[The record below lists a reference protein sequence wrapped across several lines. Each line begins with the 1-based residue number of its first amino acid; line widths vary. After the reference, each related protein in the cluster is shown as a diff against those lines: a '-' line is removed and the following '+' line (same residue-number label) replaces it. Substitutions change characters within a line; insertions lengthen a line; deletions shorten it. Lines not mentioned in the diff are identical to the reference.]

1 MTDVSVQTTDI
12 VPVAIEDEMKKCY
25 LDYAMS
31 VIVSRALPDV
41 RDGLKPVHRRILWS
55 MYENGY
61 DYNKPFRK
69 SARIVGDVM
78 GKYHPHGDS
87 AIYDAMVRMAQDFS
101 MGVPLIASQ
110 GNFGSMDGDKAA
122 AMRYTEA
129 RLALSSHWLLEN
141 IDKDTVDFR
150 PNYDETCQEPV
161 VLPARFPNLLVNG
174 SGGIA
179 VGMATNIAPHNLGEV
194 LDACIAMVDNPDVTV
209 EELYQ
214 LVPGPDFPTGGII
227 LGHGAARNAA
237 LTGRGSILV
246 RGRATIEE
254 IKKDKTAIV
263 ITEIPYQVN
272 KAAMI
277 QRMAE
282 LVKDKIIE
290 GISDLRDES
299 DREGVRVVVELKR
312 DAQPDVV
319 LNQLYKYTPLQTS
332 FPVNSLALNNGRP
345 EVMNLHDIISAFIL
359 FREEVIRRRT
369 IFDLNKAR
377 DRAHLLVGLAIAV
390 ANIDK
395 VIEMIKTAPDPNI
408 AKAQLMET
416 KWDASDVTALIELID
431 EPDRKVVDGC
441 YMLSEAQ
448 AKGILDLKLQRL
460 TGLERDKIHAE
471 VGDLSGEIKEYLAI
485 LASRERVYAIMRE
498 EFVQIKN
505 DFATPRKTTIEEGE
519 FDQDMED
526 LIPREEMVVTV
537 TNTGYIK
544 RVPVTTYRAQN
555 RGGKGRSG
563 MSTRDEDSVAKLFV
577 ACTHDPI
584 LFFSSKGMVYK
595 LKAYRLPEG
604 TPQSIGKALINLLP
618 LKQGETIS
626 TVLRLPEKQEDCEG
640 LSVMFATAS
649 GNIRRNRLDDFYK
662 VMSNG
667 KIAMKL
673 DEGDKLVDV
682 QICNENQDI
691 LLAAAGGKCVR
702 CPVTDV
708 RIFESRS
715 STGVRGM
722 KLADGDH
729 VISMSVLEHVKAEID
744 KRDAYLKMSIAKRR
758 AAGAADDAEDTM
770 DTESSASDVTL
781 TDEEFAQMEKDEQFI
796 LTVTTAGYG
805 KRSSAYQYRI
815 TSRGTQ
821 GVTNI
826 DTLKVPSEVV
836 ASMPVTDDE
845 HVMMVTD
852 AGQLIRMRVADIRIV
867 GRNSKGVILFRLAE
881 GEKVV
886 SVSVVKDYEEEMA
899 EAEQAQEKLDQAA
912 QADVTAAL
920 GADADAQSEPE
931 VPNAED
937 IDEAKEE
944 ENEENS

>member
-1 MTDVSVQTTDI
+1 MTDTNPAATTTDI
-12 VPVAIEDEMKKCY
+12 TPVAIEDEMRKCY

-31 VIVSRALPDV
+31 VIVSRAIPDV
-41 RDGLKPVHRRILWS
+41 CDGLKPVHRRILWS
-55 MYENGY
+55 MHENGY

-78 GKYHPHGDS
+78 GKYHPHGDA

-129 RLALSSHWLLEN
+129 RLALSSHWLLED
-141 IDKDTVDFR
+141 IDKDTVDFN

-194 LDACIAMVDNPDVTV
+194 LDACIAFVDNPDITV
-209 EELYQ
+209 EELYE
-214 LVPGPDFPTGGII
+214 LVPAPDFPTGGII
-227 LGHGAARNAA
+227 LGHGAARQAA

-246 RGRATIEE
+246 RGRTSIEE
-254 IKKDKTAIV
+254 VKDKTAIV

-277 QRMAE
+277 QKMAE
-282 LVKDKIIE
+282 LVKDKVIE

-299 DREGVRVVVELKR
+299 DREGVRVVIELKK
-312 DAQPDVV
+312 DAQPDVI
-319 LNQLYKYTPLQTS
+319 LNQLYKYTPLQSS

-345 EVMNLHDIISAFIL
+345 EVMNLYDIIKAFVA
-359 FREEVIRRRT
+359 FREQVIRRRT
-369 IFDLNKAR
+369 IYDLNKAR

-395 VIEMIKTAPDPNI
+395 VIEMIKTAPDPNV
-408 AKAQLMET
+408 AKEQLMTT
-416 KWDASDVTALIELID
+416 KWDASDVVALVDLID
-431 EPDRKVVDGC
+431 EPDRKIVDGH

-448 AKGILDLKLQRL
+448 ARGILDLKLQRL

-471 VGDLSGEIKEYLAI
+471 VGELSGMIKEYLSI
-485 LASRERVYAIMRE
+485 LASHERLYAIMRE
-498 EFVQIKN
+498 EFVQVKN
-505 DFATPRKTTIEEGE
+505 DFATPRKTTIEEGV
-519 FDQDMED
+519 FDQDIED
-526 LIPREEMVVTV
+526 LIPREDMVITL

-544 RVPVTTYRAQN
+544 RVPVSTYRAQN

-563 MSTRDEDSVAKLFV
+563 MSTREQDAVSKLFI

-584 LFFSSKGMVYK
+584 LFFSSRGMVYK
-595 LKAYRLPEG
+595 MKAYRLPEG
-604 TPQSIGKALINLLP
+604 TPQSLGKAVINLLP
-618 LKQGETIS
+618 LEQGETIS

-682 QICNENQDI
+682 QICTENQDI
-691 LLAAAGGKCVR
+691 LLAAADGKCVR
-702 CPVTDV
+702 CPVSDV
-708 RIFESRS
+708 RIFESRA

-722 KLADGDH
+722 KLLKSDR
-729 VISMSVLEHVKAEID
+729 VISMSVLEHVSAEIE
-744 KRDAYLKMSIAKRR
+744 KRDAYLKMAIAKHR
-758 AAGAADDAEDTM
+758 AERAGDDTDSTPDT
-770 DTESSASDVTL
+770 TETPSNVILS
-781 TDEEFAQMEKDEQFI
+781 DEEFEK
-796 LTVTTAGYG
+796 
-805 KRSSAYQYRI
+805 
-815 TSRGTQ
+815 
-821 GVTNI
+821 
-826 DTLKVPSEVV
+826 
-836 ASMPVTDDE
+836 M
-845 HVMMVTD
+845 
-852 AGQLIRMRVADIRIV
+852 
-867 GRNSKGVILFRLAE
+867 
-881 GEKVV
+881 
-886 SVSVVKDYEEEMA
+886 
-899 EAEQAQEKLDQAA
+899 EQA
-912 QADVTAAL
+912 
-920 GADADAQSEPE
+920 
-931 VPNAED
+931 
-937 IDEAKEE
+937 
-944 ENEENS
+944 

>member
-1 MTDVSVQTTDI
+1 MTDTNVATTDI
-12 VPVAIEDEMKKCY
+12 APIAIEDEMRKCY

-41 RDGLKPVHRRILWS
+41 CDGLKPVHRRILWAMHES
-55 MYENGY
+55 GY

-87 AIYDAMVRMAQDFS
+87 SIYEAMVRMAQDFS

-129 RLALSSHWLLEN
+129 RLALSSHWLLED

-150 PNYDETCQEPV
+150 PNYDESLQEPE

-194 LDACIAMVDNPDVTV
+194 LDACIAYVDNPNITV
-209 EELYQ
+209 EELYEI
-214 LVPGPDFPTGGII
+214 VPAPDFPTGGII
-227 LGHGAARNAA
+227 LGHGAARQAA
-237 LTGRGSILV
+237 LTGRGSIIV
-246 RGRATIEE
+246 RGRTSIEEVKDKATI
-254 IKKDKTAIV
+254 IIS
-263 ITEIPYQVN
+263 EIPYQVN

-277 QRMAE
+277 QKMAE
-282 LVKDKIIE
+282 LVKDKVIE

-299 DREGVRVVVELKR
+299 DRDGVRVVVELKR
-312 DAQPDVV
+312 DAQPDVI
-319 LNQLYKYTPLQTS
+319 LNQLYKYTPLQSS

-345 EVMNLHDIISAFIL
+345 EVMNLHDIIKAFVA

-369 IFDLNKAR
+369 VYDLSKAR

-395 VIEMIKTAPDPNI
+395 VIEMIKGAPDPAV
-408 AKAQLMET
+408 AKAALMET
-416 KWDASDVTALIELID
+416 KWDASDVTALVDLID
-431 EPDRKVVDGC
+431 EPDRKIVDGC

-448 AKGILDLKLQRL
+448 ARGILELKLQRL
-460 TGLERDKIHAE
+460 TGLERDKIHGE
-471 VGDLSGEIKEYLAI
+471 VGELSGQIKEYLSL
-485 LASRERVYAIMRE
+485 LASRERLYGIMRE
-498 EFVQIKN
+498 EFLQVKN
-505 DFATPRKTTIEEGE
+505 DFARPRKTTIEEGE
-519 FDQDMED
+519 FDQDIED
-526 LIPREEMVVTV
+526 LIPREDMVVTL

-544 RVPVTTYRAQN
+544 RVPVSTYRAQN

-563 MSTRDEDSVAKLFV
+563 MSTREEDAVAKLFI

-584 LFFSSKGMVYK
+584 LFFSSRGMVYK
-595 LKAYRLPEG
+595 MKAYRLPEG
-604 TPQSIGKALINLLP
+604 TPQSLGKAVINLLP
-618 LKQGETIS
+618 LEQGETIS
-626 TVLRLPEKQEDCEG
+626 TILRLPEKQEECEG
-640 LSVMFATAS
+640 LSVMFATQS

-673 DEGDKLVDV
+673 DDGDKLVDV
-682 QICNENQDI
+682 QICNENQDV

-708 RIFESRS
+708 RIFESRA

-722 KLADGDH
+722 KLAQGDY

-744 KRDAYLKMSIAKRR
+744 KRDAYLKASIAKRR
-758 AAGAADDAEDTM
+758 ALTGIEDTEE
-770 DTESSASDVTL
+770 DTLETESTADIVLS
-781 TDEEFAQMEKDEQFI
+781 DEEFGQMEEAEQFI

-826 DTLKVPSEVV
+826 DTTKVPSKVV
-836 ASMPVTDDE
+836 TSVPVTADE
-845 HVMMVTD
+845 DLMLVTD

-867 GRNSKGVILFRLAE
+867 GRNSKGVILFRLGKE
-881 GEKVV
+881 EQVV
-886 SVSVVKDYEEEMA
+886 SASVFKEVSGDETTG
-899 EAEQAQEKLDQAA
+899 EADLDGEDMQ
-912 QADVTAAL
+912 VPTA
-920 GADADAQSEPE
+920 P
-931 VPNAED
+931 D
-937 IDEAKEE
+937 IDEVKEE
-944 ENEENS
+944 TNNEENS

>member
-1 MTDVSVQTTDI
+1 MTDTSVTIDTSIQ
-12 VPVAIEDEMKKCY
+12 PVAVEDEMRKSY

-41 RDGLKPVHRRILWS
+41 RDGLKPVHRRILFS

-87 AIYDAMVRMAQDFS
+87 AIYNAMVRMAQDFS
-101 MGVPLIASQ
+101 MRLPLISSQ

-129 RLALSSHWLLEN
+129 RLAPSSHWLLED
-141 IDKDTVDFR
+141 IDRDTVDFR
-150 PNYDETCQEPV
+150 PNYDETCAEPV

-194 LDACIAMVDNPDVTV
+194 LNACIAMIDNPAITP
-209 EELYQ
+209 EELYE

-227 LGHGAARNAA
+227 LGRGGARSAA
-237 LTGRGSILV
+237 LTGRGSVIM
-246 RGRATIEE
+246 RGRCSIEE
-254 IKKDKTAIV
+254 IKKDKTAIIV
-263 ITEIPYQVN
+263 TEIPYQVN

-277 QRMAE
+277 QRIAE
-282 LVKDKIIE
+282 LVKEKTIE

-299 DREGVRVVVELKR
+299 DRQGVRVVIELKR

-332 FPVNSLALNNGRP
+332 FAVNSLALNNGRP
-345 EVMNLHDIISAFIL
+345 QIMNLQDILKAFII

-369 IFDLNKAR
+369 VFELNKAR
-377 DRAHLLVGLAIAV
+377 DKAHVLVGLAIAV
-390 ANIDK
+390 ANIDR
-395 VIEMIKTAPDPNI
+395 VIEMIRTAADPNI

-416 KWDASDVTALIELID
+416 KWPASDVESLIQLID
-431 EPDRKVVDGC
+431 EPDRKVVEGH
-441 YMLSEAQ
+441 YYLSETQ
-448 AKGILDLKLQRL
+448 AKAILDLKLQRL

-471 VGDLSGEIKEYLAI
+471 VNELGEQIRELLSI
-485 LASRERVYAIMRE
+485 LSSHEKLYGIMRD
-498 EFVQIKN
+498 EFVAVKEEY
-505 DFATPRKTTIEEGE
+505 ATPRRTTIEEGE

-526 LIPREEMVVTV
+526 LIPREEMVITV

-544 RVPVTTYRAQN
+544 RVPLSTYHAQN

-563 MSTRDEDSVAKLFV
+563 MSTREEDQVSKLFV

-584 LFFSSKGMVYK
+584 LFFSSLGMVYK
-595 LKAYRLPEG
+595 MKAYRLPEG
-604 TPQSIGKALINLLP
+604 TPQSLGKALINLLP
-618 LKQGETIS
+618 LDQGETIT
-626 TVLRLPEKQEDCEG
+626 TVLKLPENQEDCSG
-640 LSVMFATAS
+640 LSVMFATQS
-649 GNIRRNRLDDFYK
+649 GNVRRNRLDDFYN

-673 DEGDKLVDV
+673 DEGDRLVDV
-682 QICNENQDI
+682 NICNENQDI

-702 CPVTDV
+702 FPVTDV
-708 RIFESRS
+708 RIFESRA

-722 KLADGDH
+722 KLAAGDK
-729 VISMSVLEHVKAEID
+729 VISMSVLEHVKADID
-744 KRDAYLKMSIAKRR
+744 KRDAYLKASIAKRR
-758 AAGAADDAEDTM
+758 SLTGDDAEDTA
-770 DTESSASDVTL
+770 DIESTNDVTL
-781 TDEEFAQMEKDEQFI
+781 TPEEFAQMEAEEQFI
-796 LTVTTAGYG
+796 LTVTERGYG

-826 DTLKVPSEVV
+826 DTVKVPAAVV
-836 ASMPVTDDE
+836 ASMPVSDDE

-852 AGQLIRMRVADIRIV
+852 AGKLIRMRVSDIRIV
-867 GRNSKGVILFRLAE
+867 GRNSKGVILFRLNDD
-881 GEKVV
+881 EKVV
-886 SVSVVKDYEEEMA
+886 SVSAVKDYEDEPVSETEETP
-899 EAEQAQEKLDQAA
+899 
-912 QADVTAAL
+912 V
-920 GADADAQSEPE
+920 SESVETVGEE
-931 VPNAED
+931 V
-937 IDEAKEE
+937 
-944 ENEENS
+944 NEENN

>member
-1 MTDVSVQTTDI
+1 MTDTIVQNSDI
-12 VPVAIEDEMKKCY
+12 VPVSIDEEMKKSY

-41 RDGLKPVHRRILWS
+41 RDGLKPVHRRILFS

-87 AIYDAMVRMAQDFS
+87 AIYEAMVRMAQDFS
-101 MGVPLIASQ
+101 MRLPLISSQ

-129 RLALSSHWLLEN
+129 RLGLSSHWLLED
-141 IDKDTVDFR
+141 IDRDTVDFR

-194 LDACIAMVDNPDVTV
+194 LDACIAMVDNPEITP
-209 EELYQ
+209 EELYEI
-214 LVPGPDFPTGGII
+214 VPAPDFPTGGII
-227 LGHGAARNAA
+227 LGRGGARSAA
-237 LTGRGSILV
+237 MTGRGSIIM
-246 RGRATIEE
+246 RGRCSIEE

-263 ITEIPYQVN
+263 VTEIPYQVN

-277 QRMAE
+277 QRIAE
-282 LVKDKIIE
+282 LVKDKTID
-290 GISDLRDES
+290 GITDLRDES
-299 DREGVRVVVELKR
+299 DRQGVRVVIELRR
-312 DAQPDVV
+312 DAHPEVV
-319 LNQLYKYTPLQTS
+319 LNQLYKFTPLQTS
-332 FPVNSLALNNGRP
+332 FAVNSLALNNGRP
-345 EVMNLHDIISAFIL
+345 EIMNLQDILRAFIS

-369 IFDLNKAR
+369 IFELGKAR

-390 ANIDK
+390 ANIDR
-395 VIEMIKTAPDPNI
+395 VIEMIRTAPDPNI
-408 AKAQLMET
+408 AKTQLMET
-416 KWDASDVTALIELID
+416 KWPASDVAPLIELID
-431 EPDRKVVDGC
+431 EPDRKVVDG
-441 YMLSEAQ
+441 YYYLSEAQ
-448 AKGILDLKLQRL
+448 ARGILDLKLQRL

-471 VGDLSGEIKEYLAI
+471 VGDLGSQIKELLSI
-485 LASRERVYAIMRE
+485 LSSHEKLYGIMRE
-498 EFVQIKN
+498 EFVKVKE

-526 LIPREEMVVTV
+526 LIAREDMVITV
-537 TNTGYIK
+537 TSTGYIK
-544 RVPVTTYRAQN
+544 RVPVGTYRAQH

-563 MSTRDEDSVAKLFV
+563 MSTREEDQVSKLFV

-584 LFFSSKGMVYK
+584 LFFSSLGMVYK
-595 LKAYRLPEG
+595 MKAYRLPEG
-604 TPQSIGKALINLLP
+604 TPQSLGKALINLLP
-618 LKQGETIS
+618 LDQGETI
-626 TVLRLPEKQEDCEG
+626 TAVLPLPEKQEDCEG
-640 LSVMFATAS
+640 LSIMFATQS
-649 GNIRRNRLDDFYK
+649 GNVRRNRLDDFYN

-682 QICNENQDI
+682 QICKENQDI
-691 LLAAAGGKCVR
+691 LLSAAGGKCVR
-702 CPVTDV
+702 FPVTDV
-708 RIFESRS
+708 RVFESRA

-722 KLADGDH
+722 KLATGDK

-758 AAGAADDAEDTM
+758 AAGEDNSEDTA
-770 DTESSASDVTL
+770 DYESS
-781 TDEEFAQMEKDEQFI
+781 TDIVLSPEEFEQMEQEEQFI
-796 LTVTTAGYG
+796 LTVTERGYG

-826 DTLKVPSEVV
+826 DTVKVPAAVV
-836 ASMPVTDDE
+836 ASMPVKDEE

-852 AGQLIRMRVADIRIV
+852 AGKLIRMRVSDIRIV
-867 GRNSKGVILFRLAE
+867 GRNSKGVILFRLDND
-881 GEKVV
+881 EKVV
-886 SVSVVKDYEEEMA
+886 SVSAVKDYEEDEVT
-899 EAEQAQEKLDQAA
+899 EDNV
-912 QADVTAAL
+912 ADENQTVN
-920 GADADAQSEPE
+920 EEIEE
-931 VPNAED
+931 V
-937 IDEAKEE
+937 K
-944 ENEENS
+944 NEENT

>member
-1 MTDVSVQTTDI
+1 MTDTSVTIDTSIQ
-12 VPVAIEDEMKKCY
+12 PVAVEDEMRKSY

-41 RDGLKPVHRRILWS
+41 RDGLKPVHRRILFS

-87 AIYDAMVRMAQDFS
+87 AIYGAMVRMAQDFS
-101 MGVPLIASQ
+101 MRLPLISSQ

-129 RLALSSHWLLEN
+129 RLAPSSHWLLED
-141 IDKDTVDFR
+141 IDRDTVDFR
-150 PNYDETCQEPV
+150 PNYDETCAEPV

-194 LDACIAMVDNPDVTV
+194 LNACIAMIDNPAITP
-209 EELYQ
+209 EELYE

-227 LGHGAARNAA
+227 LGRGGARSAA
-237 LTGRGSILV
+237 LTGRGSVIM
-246 RGRATIEE
+246 RGRCSIEE
-254 IKKDKTAIV
+254 IKKDKTAIIV
-263 ITEIPYQVN
+263 TEIPYQVN

-277 QRMAE
+277 QRIAE
-282 LVKDKIIE
+282 LVKEKTIE

-299 DREGVRVVVELKR
+299 DRQGVRVVIELKR

-332 FPVNSLALNNGRP
+332 FAVNSLALNNGRP
-345 EVMNLHDIISAFIL
+345 QIMNLQDILKAFII

-369 IFDLNKAR
+369 VFELNKAR
-377 DRAHLLVGLAIAV
+377 DKAHVLVGLAIAV
-390 ANIDK
+390 ANIDR
-395 VIEMIKTAPDPNI
+395 VIEMIRTAADPNI

-416 KWDASDVTALIELID
+416 KWPASDVESLIQLID
-431 EPDRKVVDGC
+431 EPDRKVVEGH
-441 YMLSEAQ
+441 YYLSETQ
-448 AKGILDLKLQRL
+448 AKAILDLKLQRL

-471 VGDLSGEIKEYLAI
+471 VNELGEQIRELLSI
-485 LASRERVYAIMRE
+485 LSSHEKLYGIMRD
-498 EFVQIKN
+498 EFVAVKEEY
-505 DFATPRKTTIEEGE
+505 ATPRRTTIEEGE

-526 LIPREEMVVTV
+526 LIPREEMVITV

-544 RVPVTTYRAQN
+544 RVPLSTYHAQN

-563 MSTRDEDSVAKLFV
+563 MSTREEDQVSKLFV

-584 LFFSSKGMVYK
+584 LFFSSLGMVYK
-595 LKAYRLPEG
+595 MKAYRLPEG
-604 TPQSIGKALINLLP
+604 TPQSLGKALINLLP
-618 LKQGETIS
+618 LDQGETIT
-626 TVLRLPEKQEDCEG
+626 TVLKLPENQEDCSG
-640 LSVMFATAS
+640 LSVMFATQS
-649 GNIRRNRLDDFYK
+649 GNVRRNRLDDFYN

-673 DEGDKLVDV
+673 DEGDRLVDV
-682 QICNENQDI
+682 NICNENQDI

-702 CPVTDV
+702 FPVTDV
-708 RIFESRS
+708 RIFESRA

-722 KLADGDH
+722 KLAAGDK
-729 VISMSVLEHVKAEID
+729 VISMSVLEHVKADID
-744 KRDAYLKMSIAKRR
+744 KRDAYLKASIAKRR
-758 AAGAADDAEDTM
+758 SLTGDDAEDTA
-770 DTESSASDVTL
+770 DIESTNDVTL
-781 TDEEFAQMEKDEQFI
+781 TPEEFAQMEAEEQFI
-796 LTVTTAGYG
+796 LTVTERGYG

-826 DTLKVPSEVV
+826 DTVKVPAAVV
-836 ASMPVTDDE
+836 ASMPVSDDE

-852 AGQLIRMRVADIRIV
+852 AGKLIRMRVSDIRIV
-867 GRNSKGVILFRLAE
+867 GRNSKGVILFRLNDD
-881 GEKVV
+881 EKVV
-886 SVSVVKDYEEEMA
+886 SVSAVKDYEDEPVSETEETP
-899 EAEQAQEKLDQAA
+899 
-912 QADVTAAL
+912 V
-920 GADADAQSEPE
+920 SESVETVGEE
-931 VPNAED
+931 V
-937 IDEAKEE
+937 
-944 ENEENS
+944 NEENN

>member
-1 MTDVSVQTTDI
+1 MTEDLSVKSTEIT
-12 VPVAIEDEMKKCY
+12 PVGIEDEMRKCY

-31 VIVSRALPDV
+31 VIVSRAIPDV
-41 RDGLKPVHRRILWS
+41 CDGLKPVHRRILWS
-55 MYENGY
+55 MHENGY

-129 RLALSSHWLLEN
+129 RLALSSHWLLED
-141 IDKDTVDFR
+141 IDKNTVDFR
-150 PNYDETCQEPV
+150 PNYDESCEEPV

-194 LDACIAMVDNPDVTV
+194 LDACIAMVDNPEITD
-209 EELYQ
+209 EELYAI
-214 LVPGPDFPTGGII
+214 VPAPDFPTGGII
-227 LGHGAARNAA
+227 LGRGAARSAA
-237 LTGRGSILV
+237 LTGRGSIIM

-254 IKKDKTAIV
+254 IKKDKTAII

-277 QRMAE
+277 TRMAE
-282 LVKDKIIE
+282 LVKDKTIE

-299 DREGVRVVVELKR
+299 DRHGVRVVVELKR

-332 FPVNSLALNNGRP
+332 FPVNSLALHNGRP
-345 EVMNLHDIISAFIL
+345 EVMNLKDIISAFIS
-359 FREEVIRRRT
+359 FREDVIRRRT
-369 IFDLNKAR
+369 IYELDKAR
-377 DRAHLLVGLAIAV
+377 NRAHLLVGLAIAV

-395 VIEMIKTAPDPNI
+395 VIEMIKTAPDPNM
-408 AKAQLMET
+408 AKANLMQT
-416 KWDASDVTALIELID
+416 KWDATDVTALVDLID

-441 YMLSEAQ
+441 YFLSEEQ
-448 AKGILDLKLQRL
+448 AKGILELKLQRL
-460 TGLERDKIHAE
+460 TGLERDKVHAE
-471 VGDLSGEIKEYLAI
+471 VGDLCGQIKEHLSI
-485 LASRERVYAIMRE
+485 LASHEKLYGIMRD
-498 EFVQIKN
+498 EFVAVKN
-505 DFATPRKTTIEEGE
+505 DFATPRKTTIEDGE

-526 LIPREEMVVTV
+526 LIPRENMVITV

-544 RVPVTTYRAQN
+544 RVPVDTYRAQH

-563 MSTRDEDSVAKLFV
+563 MSTRDEDAVSKIFV

-595 LKAYRLPEG
+595 MKAYRLPEG
-604 TPQSIGKALINLLP
+604 TPQSLGKALINLLP
-618 LKQGETIS
+618 LEQGETIS
-626 TVLRLPEKQEDCEG
+626 TILQLPEKQEDCEG

-682 QICNENQDI
+682 KICKETDDI

-722 KLADGDH
+722 KLADGDA
-729 VISMSVLEHVKAEID
+729 VISMSVIDHVKAEID
-744 KRDAYLKMSIAKRR
+744 KRDAYLKMSIAKRK
-758 AAGAADDAEDTM
+758 ALGLSDEAEDTV
-770 DTESSASDVTL
+770 DTETTSDVTL
-781 TDEEFAQMEKDEQFI
+781 TDEEFAQMEREEQFI
-796 LTVTTAGYG
+796 LTVTDAGLG

-826 DTLKVPSEVV
+826 DTVKVPSKVV

-845 HVMMVTD
+845 HIMMVTD
-852 AGQLIRMRVADIRIV
+852 GGQLIRMKVSDIRIV
-867 GRNSKGVILFRLAE
+867 GRNSKGVILFRLAD

-886 SVSVVKDYEEEMA
+886 SVSALQDYGQEEASDED
-899 EAEQAQEKLDQAA
+899 ETTLKNTEISETNTEQVENNPDQT
-912 QADVTAAL
+912 V
-920 GADADAQSEPE
+920 
-931 VPNAED
+931 
-937 IDEAKEE
+937 DETAKEVE
-944 ENEENS
+944 

>member
-1 MTDVSVQTTDI
+1 MTDTAVITTDI
-12 VPVAIEDEMKKCY
+12 VPVAIEDEMRKSY

-55 MYENGY
+55 MHENGY
-61 DYNKPFRK
+61 DYNRPFRK

-101 MGVPLIASQ
+101 MGLPLIASQ

-129 RLALSSHWLLEN
+129 RLALSSHWLLED

-150 PNYDETCQEPV
+150 PNYDETCAEPV

-194 LDACIAMVDNPDVTV
+194 LDACIAMVDNPDITA
-209 EELYQ
+209 EELFRY
-214 LVPGPDFPTGGII
+214 VPAPDFPTGGII
-227 LGHGAARNAA
+227 LGRGGARDAA
-237 LTGRGSILV
+237 LTGRGSIIM
-246 RGRATIEE
+246 RGRTSIEE
-254 IKKDKTAIV
+254 IRKDKNAIV

-272 KAAMI
+272 KSAMI

-282 LVKDKIIE
+282 LVKDKVID

-299 DREGVRVVVELKR
+299 DRQGVRVVVELKK

-345 EVMNLHDIISAFIL
+345 QVMTLHDIISAFIA

-369 IFDLNKAR
+369 IFELGKAR

-395 VIEMIKTAPDPNI
+395 IIGMIKGAPDPAI

-416 KWDASDVTALIELID
+416 KWDAADVTALIDLID
-431 EPDRKVVDGC
+431 EPDRKVVDGY

-448 AKGILDLKLQRL
+448 AKGILDLKLHRL

-471 VGDLSGEIKEYLAI
+471 VGELSDQIKALLFI
-485 LASRERVYAIMRE
+485 LSSREKLYEIMRE
-498 EFVQIKN
+498 EFVQVKG

-526 LIPREEMVVTV
+526 LIPREDMVITV

-544 RVPVTTYRAQN
+544 RVPVNTYQAQN
-555 RGGKGRSG
+555 RGGKGRNS
-563 MSTRDEDSVAKLFV
+563 MATREEDAVAKLFV

-584 LFFSSKGMVYK
+584 LFFSSKGIVYK
-595 LKAYRLPEG
+595 LKTYRLPEG
-604 TPQSIGKALINLLP
+604 SPQSLGKALINLLP
-618 LKQGETIS
+618 LEQGETIS
-626 TVLRLPEKQEDCEG
+626 TILRLPEKQEDCEG
-640 LSVMFATAS
+640 LSVMFATES
-649 GNIRRNRLDDFYK
+649 GNIRRNRLDDFYR
-662 VMSNG
+662 VNSNG

-682 QICNENQDI
+682 QICKENQDI
-691 LLAAAGGKCVR
+691 LLATAGGRCVR
-702 CPVTDV
+702 CPVSCV
-708 RIFESRS
+708 RIFESRA
-715 STGVRGM
+715 STGVRGIR
-722 KLADGDH
+722 LLNGDRL
-729 VISMSVLEHVKAEID
+729 ISMSVLEHVASETD
-744 KRDAYLKMSIAKRR
+744 KRDAYLKMANAKRS
-758 AAGAADDAEDTM
+758 AGAVIEDSEVENVV
-770 DTESSASDVTL
+770 ESEEANTVVLS
-781 TDEEFAQMEKDEQFI
+781 DEEFAQMEKDEQFI
-796 LTVTTAGYG
+796 LTVTSAGLG

-815 TSRGTQ
+815 TSRGAQ
-821 GVTNI
+821 GITNI
-826 DTLKVPSEVV
+826 DTTKVPAEVV

-852 AGQLIRMRVADIRIV
+852 GGKLIRMRVSDIRIV
-867 GRNSKGVILFRLAE
+867 GRNSKGVILFRL
-881 GEKVV
+881 GNDEKVV
-886 SVSVVKDYEEEMA
+886 SVSVVKDYGEDDDVSESEENA
-899 EAEQAQEKLDQAA
+899 SDTPTDS
-912 QADVTAAL
+912 DVQTV
-920 GADADAQSEPE
+920 Q
-931 VPNAED
+931 
-937 IDEAKEE
+937 KEE
-944 ENEENS
+944 KNEENI